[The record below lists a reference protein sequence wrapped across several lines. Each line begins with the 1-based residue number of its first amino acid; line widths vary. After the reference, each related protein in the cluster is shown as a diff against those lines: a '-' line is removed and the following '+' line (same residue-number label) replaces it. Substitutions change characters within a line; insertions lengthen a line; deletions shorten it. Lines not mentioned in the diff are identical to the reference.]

1 MSSRSSCRTSSS
13 SLDSYDVDILTT
25 TNSDRLDNSSDYTLF
40 DGISINDCISDNR
53 VTNID
58 DGLSD
63 EEFLNGKI

>member
-1 MSSRSSCRTSSS
+1 
-13 SLDSYDVDILTT
+13 VDILTT